1 MGPRSCISG
10 CYQPNY
16 ILSKK
21 EIKNNQALTCKWIE
35 IITRISLWI
44 STVWQTYE
52 SNDRI
57 TGFFGL
63 KGNFV
68 SAHGLCWICGVPIVD
83 EMDAHLPGVDHGLVS
98 MGGEVVDEVEDNE

>member
-1 MGPRSCISG
+1 M
-10 CYQPNY
+10 
-16 ILSKK
+16 
-21 EIKNNQALTCKWIE
+21 
-35 IITRISLWI
+35 
-44 STVWQTYE
+44 
-52 SNDRI
+52 
-57 TGFFGL
+57 